1 MAQLGRPATSAFAP
15 LLESN
20 RTSNLPV
27 AEAFRHLAK
36 CVGFQM
42 VISIVN
48 NGAGSG
54 EIVASLPF
62 ISAAQGAWDAIGR
75 EDAVNGKTVHGLI
88 KASQSSMTIGNYD
101 NTYPGVNGAFI
112 SVSGTYEAA

>member
-1 MAQLGRPATSAFAP
+1 MAQLYPSPWNDGRSSDYRERDRKISAGR
-15 LLESN
+15 EN
-20 RTSNLPV
+20 RQL
-27 AEAFRHLAK
+27 
-36 CVGFQM
+36 QM
-42 VISIVN
+42 VISIAN

-62 ISAAQGAWDAIGR
+62 IAAAQGTWDAIGR

-88 KASQSSMTIGNYD
+88 RASQSNVTIGNYD
-101 NTYPGVNGAFI
+101 NTYPGVNGASI